1 MTTIDIPGTSRPS
14 AAIGVKIGDP
24 KGRNPWHPGT
34 HTTGL
39 QLSVL
44 RQSPRI
50 SSWSD
55 ARLISLVRC
64 EPPDEDAL
72 DVLVARHWN
81 HLFVR
86 CQMLTLN
93 REKAL
98 DLAQAA
104 WCKLLRARQ
113 ALKPDGNLPAY
124 LNTIATNLFRDSYR
138 AARRAGPMA
147 EYRLESL
154 DHSYSNESGEIVV
167 LVDIVP
173 DLKSLETEEQT
184 LLAID
189 IDRALEQLTPQLR
202 EVLVARFID
211 GESCADIGRR
221 YGRTEQSVSGWIR
234 VALRQMKIHLE
245 EPERVSSQRS
255 NEPKRKPKVSHS
267 HFQPGKVPR
276 KHGTMHQGV
285 PSVLG

>member
-1 MTTIDIPGTSRPS
+1 MTTIDIFGTSCSS
-14 AAIGVKIGDP
+14 ASATVRIGDP
-24 KGRNPWHPGT
+24 GNENKLPPSLQ
-34 HTTGL
+34 TTGG
-39 QLSVL
+39 QMSVL
-44 RQSPRI
+44 RQSPGI

-55 ARLISLVRC
+55 AQLIAAIRGD
-64 EPPDEDAL
+64 PPDEDAL

-86 CQMLTLN
+86 CHMLTLN

-113 ALKPDGNLPAY
+113 ALKPEGNFPAY

-154 DHSYSNESGEIVV
+154 DHAYSNESGEIVV
-167 LVDIVP
+167 LVDNVP
-173 DLKSLETEEQT
+173 DFKSLEQEEQT

-211 GESCADIGRR
+211 GESCAEIGRR
-221 YGRTEQSVSGWIR
+221 YDRTEQSISGWIR

-245 EPERVSSQRS
+245 EPDGVSALKRI
-255 NEPKRKPKVSHS
+255 NPKREPNVSRS
-267 HFQPGKVPR
+267 SFPPRPLPRKAVNSQPGL
-276 KHGTMHQGV
+276 
-285 PSVLG
+285 PSRLG